1 MSAADAVWA
10 MASGYPRGVR
20 EHRLS
25 MVLQAVI
32 DDSGG
37 LSETINPVFVLA
49 GFLAD
54 TSAWAALSDEW
65 QAILDDSPKLA
76 YFKMVEANGLRG
88 PFARTLGW
96 NESLRDSRLRRFV
109 ETIKKNVFLRLSVS
123 IDKHAFISI
132 FHSSSF
138 SKRSH
143 NTDKPYCLAFQL
155 LLTMVS
161 ASQIERQD
169 LFGPTPRP
177 VDFIFDEQGNIGTE
191 AQSTWLDFKRS
202 CERSAQQ
209 GKTDFRPFLGS
220 IPIFRDEKDFLPLQ
234 AADLYAWQVRRIF
247 FDSNPQWVKL
257 LNELSKIPQVSK
269 HMAQSDLEKFMFG
282 GERVPRRGGP
292 Q

>member
-1 MSAADAVWA
+1 MSAADGVWA
-10 MASGYPRGVR
+10 LVSGYPRGMR

-37 LSETINPVFVLA
+37 LAKTINPAFVLA
-49 GFLAD
+49 GFIAD
-54 TSAWAALSDEW
+54 SAAWAVFSDEW
-65 QAILDDSPKLA
+65 QAILDDCPTLA
-76 YFKMVEANGLRG
+76 YFKMVEANGLQEQ
-88 PFARTLGW
+88 FAPNLGW
-96 NESLRDSRLRRFV
+96 NESLRDSRLGRFV
-109 ETIKKNVFLRLSVS
+109 EAIKNNVFLRLSVS
-123 IDKHAFISI
+123 IDKDSFISI
-132 FHSSSF
+132 FQASDF

-161 ASQIERQD
+161 AAQIERPD
-169 LFGPTPRP
+169 LFGTTPRP

-191 AQSTWLDFKRS
+191 AQSTWLEFKRS

-209 GKTDFRPFLGS
+209 GKTDFRPYLGS
-220 IPIFRDEKDFLPLQ
+220 MPIFRDEKTFLPLQ

-247 FDSNPQWVKL
+247 FDGNPQWIRL

-269 HMAQSDLEKFMFG
+269 HMAKSDLETFMFG
-282 GERVPRRGGP
+282 GERALGR
-292 Q
+292 